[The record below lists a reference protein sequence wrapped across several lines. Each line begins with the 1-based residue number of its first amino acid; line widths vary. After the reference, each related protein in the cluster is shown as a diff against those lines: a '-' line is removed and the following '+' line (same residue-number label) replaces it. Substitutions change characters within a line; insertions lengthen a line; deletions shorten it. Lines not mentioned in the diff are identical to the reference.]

1 MLTQDFPPVDG
12 GIAIFVQ
19 YICQELGRNDVRVE
33 VLAQDVEGA
42 DDFDAAQ
49 SYTTHRYPGRGR
61 LSSMAPIFR
70 TMFYALKGHVNILF
84 LGHMLSTYG
93 LGAWLLWR
101 IFRVPYVI
109 LVHGFDLV
117 EYWRQSRLD
126 HLTSALILKDA
137 TLIFANSE
145 YTKSVVLG
153 RFGGAEGKVTVINPG
168 VDPDMFKPGLDTSAI
183 KQKYGIGDD
192 RVILTVGRLVPKKN
206 HDHVLRALPEV
217 LQKIPNL
224 KYLIVGSGPEE
235 AQLKEVARQLGIS
248 KQVIFTG
255 AIEHASL
262 PPYYCLSNVFVMPS
276 CVAADNFESF
286 GIVFIEASACGK
298 PVIGSKTGGISDA
311 VVDGVTGLLVEPDDP
326 KKIAQAL
333 IRLLTDEQFALT
345 LGKNGRARTESEL
358 TWQAM
363 GERIVASLQN
373 LKLSAKDVHH
383 A

>member
-1 MLTQDFPPVDG
+1 MLTQDFPPADG

-19 YICQELGRNDVRVE
+19 HVCQELQRNNVRAE
-33 VLAQDVEGA
+33 VLAQDVDGA
-42 DDFDAAQ
+42 TAFDVVQ
-49 SYTTHRYPGRGR
+49 SYTIHRYAGRGR
-61 LSSMAPIFR
+61 LSSIAPIVSTVFH
-70 TMFYALKGHVNILF
+70 ALRGHADVLF
-84 LGHMLSTYG
+84 LGHMLSTYA

-101 IFRVPYVI
+101 ILRLPYVI

-137 TLIFANSE
+137 ALIFANSE

-153 RFGGAEGKVTVINPG
+153 RLGGAEGKVTVINPG
-168 VDPDMFKPGLDTSAI
+168 VDADMFRPGLDTSAI
-183 KQKYGIGDD
+183 KEQYGISDD

-276 CVAADNFESF
+276 CVVADNFESF

-311 VVDGVTGLLVEPDDP
+311 VVDGVTGLLVEPNDV
-326 KKIAQAL
+326 KEIAQTL
-333 IRLLTDEQFALT
+333 IRLLTDEQLALT
-345 LGKNGRARTESEL
+345 LGKNGRARAENEL
-358 TWQAM
+358 TWRAM
-363 GERIVASLQN
+363 GGRIIASLQN
-373 LKLSAKDVHH
+373 LKPSSEYVHH